1 MLRALIPLPL
11 VPLVFAVGLQAQTPP
26 PPPAETPVPT
36 PVPAPPVRVEDKG
49 DFKVVYEKVASPD
62 YREIQ
67 AIFRGT
73 KLLEETA
80 NALNEELALPVDVT
94 VALRECGTAGASY
107 ERETHRISLCYELV
121 SAFAGVFLRDARR
134 PEDAERAGAAVGG
147 ATVFVLFHEAGHA
160 LIDLY
165 QIPVEG
171 REEEA
176 VDQLATLVLLS
187 GGKEGEGAALDGAST
202 LLVEEEDPAGKA
214 LLDKL
219 PFWSGHGLTAQRF
232 SNVICWVYGKNPAG
246 YQDQVDATTL
256 PPERAQ
262 GCAAE
267 YERISKEW
275 DVLLAPYR
283 KGIDPPSPI
292 PSPSPPRP

>member
-1 MLRALIPLPL
+1 LSLAF
-11 VPLVFAVGLQAQTPP
+11 VQVQAPP
-26 PPPAETPVPT
+26 VETPVPS
-36 PVPAPPVRVEDKG
+36 PVPAAPVRAEDKG

-94 VALRECGTAGASY
+94 VALRECGTADASY
-107 ERETHRISLCYELV
+107 EREAHRISLCYELV
-121 SAFAGVFLRDARR
+121 SAFADVFLRDARR

-176 VDQLATLVLLS
+176 ADQLATLVLLS

-202 LLVEEEDPAGKA
+202 LLAEEEDPAGKA
-214 LLDKL
+214 LLDRL
-219 PFWSGHGLTAQRF
+219 PFWSGHGLAARRC
-232 SNVICWVYGKNPAG
+232 SNVICWVYGRNPAG
-246 YQDQVDATTL
+246 FQEQVDATAL
-256 PPERAQ
+256 PPERAR

-283 KGIDPPSPI
+283 KTLTPWPPI
-292 PSPSPPRP
+292 PPAPPGSAPAAPRSPSGT